1 MTNLREAPAQ
11 DHNFV
16 KRLLPG
22 LLVSALAIYLL
33 AGFIDVG
40 ELSQAFTLVDLR
52 WLPWVLLM
60 FMGTIS
66 SRAKAWRTI
75 LEERVSF
82 KDSFLVLNQGYLL
95 NNVLPFRLGEI
106 GRAMLLG
113 ESSGLGFWR
122 VLSSVVVE
130 RVFDVGFA
138 AILLLIGL
146 PNVINADWLGSVV
159 QVALVLVVI
168 GFGLLFS
175 LAVYPEIAKRLLTR
189 FTQPWPKLQNW
200 VLEKMDAFLAGLAPL
215 KNFRRFLQV
224 SFWMLLTWAFNVAW
238 YFLLLLAFFPLAEWL
253 WALFVVGVG
262 SVGVA
267 LPSSPAYIGVLE
279 GAIVAALSL
288 FGVEASEALAF
299 ALMAH
304 AIYFVLTGLLGAIG
318 FAQQGQS
325 IGRIYRKLMARK
337 EQPERGN

>member
-1 MTNLREAPAQ
+1 MTNLSEGSGVDQ
-11 DHNFV
+11 NFV

-22 LLVSALAIYLL
+22 LLVSGLAIFLL
-33 AGFIDVG
+33 SRFIHVD
-40 ELSQAFTLVDLR
+40 ELRQAFKLVDLR
-52 WLPWVLLM
+52 WLPWVLLL

-66 SRAKAWRTI
+66 SRAQAWRTI

-82 KDSFLVLNQGYLL
+82 KDSFLVINQGYLL

-106 GRAMLLG
+106 GRAVLLG

-146 PNVINADWLGSVV
+146 PNVINADWLGPVI
-159 QVALVLVVI
+159 QVALILVVL

-175 LAVYPEIAKRLLTR
+175 LALYPEVAKRLLTR
-189 FTQPWPKLQNW
+189 FAQPRPKIQKWL
-200 VLEKMDAFLAGLAPL
+200 LEKMDAFLSGLAPL
-215 KNFRRFLQV
+215 RNFRRFLQV
-224 SFWMLLTWAFNVAW
+224 SFWMLLTWVFNVAW

-253 WALFVVGVG
+253 WAVFVVGVG

-288 FGVEASEALAF
+288 FGVNASEALAF

-304 AIYFVLTGLLGAIG
+304 ALYFVLTGLLGAIG
-318 FAQQGQS
+318 FTQQGQS
-325 IGRIYRKLMARK
+325 IGRIYRKLLSRRAQG
-337 EQPERGN
+337 EGAN